1 MENLGKVQALTVL
14 ALNFTGKEMDPLL
27 AKVWLMKL
35 ANYTDE
41 EVFAAVNKLLDS
53 NKYKTM
59 PPWADLKAFLP
70 DGSPEEEFAGMS
82 KAELLEAEAANR
94 WCDVVR
100 CMEERGR
107 NYDPHFDETTEYVL
121 NQMGG
126 YYKACSWKEDSMP
139 FKEKEFKQLWKL
151 QHGKVSAIKAS
162 PAASI
167 EQSAPVQALPPAE
180 ANALPA
186 PKLPD
191 PKPEKVRRP
200 FPCTFCQNHGYYNAA
215 RDGQSVKFNC
225 VCQVRNGIPHSQC
238 RTGVKLEK
246 EGWKILQYDDGLA
259 YVDPENTSATCRNRL
274 YNTCLASSAAS
285 IQESAEKLTEAV
297 KFNPKDCLNNAVIN
311 SAF

>member
-1 MENLGKVQALTVL
+1 MSEELRTSALLGMAENFGATMTTNLLNMWLG
-14 ALNFTGKEMDPLL
+14 LL
-27 AKVWLMKL
+27 SK
-35 ANYTDE
+35 YTDE
-41 EVFAAVNKLLDS
+41 EVAAACVHVIENFQYKGLPPFAELK
-53 NKYKTM
+53 KY
-59 PPWADLKAFLP
+59 LP

-107 NYDPHFDETTEYVL
+107 NYEPHFDETTEYVL

-215 RDGQSVKFNC
+215 RDGQTVKFNC
-225 VCQVRNGIPHSQC
+225 VCQTRNGIPHSQC
-238 RTGVKLEK
+238 RTGVKLQK
-246 EGWKILQYDDGLA
+246 EGWQILQYDDGLA
-259 YVDPENTSATCRNRL
+259 YVDPENTSARCRNRL

-297 KFNPKDCLNNAVIN
+297 KFNPRDCLNNAVIN